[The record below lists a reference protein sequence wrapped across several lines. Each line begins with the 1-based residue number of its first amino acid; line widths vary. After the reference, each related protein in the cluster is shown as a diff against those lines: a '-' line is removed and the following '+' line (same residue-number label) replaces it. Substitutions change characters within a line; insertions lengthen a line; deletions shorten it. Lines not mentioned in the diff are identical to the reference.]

1 MTDEALHVSETDP
14 LPGVPV
20 KAGTAPGTAIG
31 TPLTMVDGTEFPA
44 VESVVTRT

>member
-1 MTDEALHVSETDP
+1 MADEVLHVSEADP
-14 LPGVPV
+14 FLGVPAKV
-20 KAGTAPGTAIG
+20 GTAPGTAIG